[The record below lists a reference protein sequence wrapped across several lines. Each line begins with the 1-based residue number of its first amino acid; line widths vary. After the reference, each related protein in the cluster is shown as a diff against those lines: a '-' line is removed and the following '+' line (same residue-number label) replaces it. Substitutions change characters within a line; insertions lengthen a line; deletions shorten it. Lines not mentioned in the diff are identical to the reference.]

1 MTGAGEPFA
10 CSGEERSLGV
20 VKYFAI
26 TSDRCRSCSEVP
38 MRRLLIAG
46 LLAASL
52 SLGFGAAA
60 TAAPVDCPPGQFAE
74 KTDDF
79 WTCANNGGNSGEA
92 GDSRNPNGNPNFRR

>member
-26 TSDRCRSCSEVP
+26 TSVRCRSCSEVP

-46 LLAASL
+46 LLAVSL

-60 TAAPVDCPPGQFAE
+60 TAAPIACSQSQTAVHTSADGWYCENPAGH
-74 KTDDF
+74 
-79 WTCANNGGNSGEA
+79 GNESA
-92 GDSRNPNGNPNFRR
+92 KPKH